1 MTSDSVPQCTGID
14 FDPVHPSL
22 VTVGDSDVVFRYWDA
37 KRGSKFAPVW
47 RQEFWLEELPLKVVP
62 NLSVVDVIDG
72 GKNYRY
78 RFWGS
83 ANVSRK
89 GYDMTGKLLTETPT
103 ERSIPTGYLHFGWIL
118 ENRAPLAT
126 HFNPHFLLHG
136 YPNLVTYRFPLSS
149 DGETVDKIVTYQP
162 LNIERTIWEDAFK
175 ELRKQNTINR

>member
-1 MTSDSVPQCTGID
+1 MTSNSVHRGDDID

-22 VTVGDSDVVFRYWDA
+22 VVVGDSDVVLSYWEA
-37 KRGSKFAPVW
+37 KRGAKFAPIW
-47 RQEFWLEELPLKVVP
+47 RQEFWLEELSPKIVP
-62 NLSVVDVIDG
+62 NLSVVDVIED

-83 ANVSRK
+83 GNVSRK

-103 ERSIPTGYLHFGWIL
+103 ERSIPTGYLHFGWIIK
-118 ENRAPLAT
+118 NRSPLVS

-162 LNIERTIWEDAFK
+162 LDIERTIWEEAFK
-175 ELRKQNTINR
+175 ELRKQNKIDR